1 LQFDG
6 ALVREQ
12 GQTFGIV
19 VVKPSVGAGGNHA
32 LSQAQASFAN
42 VFGGGVPVVLMWQ
55 DARGLPSYWGRKDI
69 VNFLA
74 KLDPSRIPW
83 RKYTLTSS

>member
-1 LQFDG
+1 MQFDG

-12 GQTFGIV
+12 GQTFGIA
-19 VVKPSVGAGGNHA
+19 VVKPGVGAGGSHA
-32 LSQAQASFAN
+32 LSQAQASFAS
-42 VFGGGVPVVLMWQ
+42 VFGGVPVVLMWQ
-55 DARGLPSYWGRKDI
+55 DGRGVPSYWGRTDI

-74 KLDPSRIPW
+74 KTDPTRIPW

>member
-1 LQFDG
+1 MQFDG
-6 ALVREQ
+6 ALVKEQ
-12 GQTFGIV
+12 GQAFGIA
-19 VVKPSVGAGGNHA
+19 VVKPSVGAGGSHA

-42 VFGGGVPVVLMWQ
+42 VFGGVPVVLMWQ
-55 DARGLPSYWGRKDI
+55 DARGVPSYWGRTDI

-74 KLDPSRIPW
+74 NVDPTRIPW